1 MEDEGPGYHGQ
12 LTLGRVCR
20 GVRLRLQKQK
30 VPPPALHATH
40 GLLSFRLAMTE
51 GAGLGWIKG
60 CAIST
65 RSGAHRPLW
74 GEGSERIL
82 KEEPTM
88 LRLQSLLRAALVAT
102 SLVSTHAALAQA
114 PAPEPLHH
122 PSPDFCAQM
131 RNARTPAERR
141 ALMQRMQDIHGL
153 NESDRMSGR
162 ARGGMPGGTMNRR
175 SWRAMYEEGCLNED
189 ASAVRPVPHVQGGV
203 AYVSGGVGQDSVD
216 AMRGVAANYNLRL
229 TFIDQGGAYVSDVDI
244 RIRSADGAVSLAVVS
259 EGPLF
264 YAHLPRGQYQVSASY
279 NGVVRQGT
287 LVVPAHG
294 AIVRTMTWPR

>member
-1 MEDEGPGYHGQ
+1 
-12 LTLGRVCR
+12 
-20 GVRLRLQKQK
+20 
-30 VPPPALHATH
+30 
-40 GLLSFRLAMTE
+40 
-51 GAGLGWIKG
+51 
-60 CAIST
+60 
-65 RSGAHRPLW
+65 
-74 GEGSERIL
+74 
-82 KEEPTM
+82 M
-88 LRLQSLLRAALVAT
+88 LRLQNLLRAALVAA

-216 AMRGVAANYNLRL
+216 AMRGVAANYNLR
-229 TFIDQGGAYVSDVDI
+229 
-244 RIRSADGAVSLAVVS
+244 
-259 EGPLF
+259 
-264 YAHLPRGQYQVSASY
+264 
-279 NGVVRQGT
+279 
-287 LVVPAHG
+287 
-294 AIVRTMTWPR
+294 